1 MITCG
6 KCGSSKFDS
15 LQIPIPEGYGGGT
28 TAVQICTIC
37 GEGAGGTPI
46 TDRSAQ
52 VRELVEEAEEALAAG
67 APDGHVMGIIT
78 RRQFEAGVVY
88 GSLLTARHL
97 ATKMTFR
104 GRLKRLRAMWP
115 FNTEE
120 KQQEA
125 EALLL
130 MGDQHHG
137 S

>member
-1 MITCG
+1 ME
-6 KCGSSKFDS
+6 
-15 LQIPIPEGYGGGT
+15 IPIPEAYGSGT
-28 TAVQICTIC
+28 TTIQICTTC
-37 GEGAGGTPI
+37 GEGTGGAPPA
-46 TDRSAQ
+46 DRTKQ
-52 VRELVEEAEEALAAG
+52 VADLIAEAEEALANG
-67 APDGHVMGIIT
+67 APDVDVMSLLT

-88 GSLLTARHL
+88 GSLTTAKHL

-120 KQQEA
+120 KRQEA

-130 MGDQHHG
+130 MGDQQNG